1 MVGFV
6 REWLG
11 GRRCRLVMFGH
22 VIYTCRLIGCE
33 SRLDWVSSASYNM
46 SSGTLHP
53 VPYHT
58 TDMLFSATVC
68 KAFTMISCS
77 KLLLPLL
84 WKQFL
89 QLFIIYS
96 LCNFDTNIF
105 CVFYANDG
113 AVHLML
119 LMMTF
124 TSFLVRCLPFFCA
137 TCVLFLYKYVFYCC
151 FISRLQLTQLNHN
164 GSFNLFN
171 RIVKIKICFVFVNIC
186 III

>member
-1 MVGFV
+1 
-6 REWLG
+6 
-11 GRRCRLVMFGH
+11 
-22 VIYTCRLIGCE
+22 
-33 SRLDWVSSASYNM
+33 M
-46 SSGTLHP
+46 SSIRAVWLAVSLVWTECRVPRIICRVGRYTL
-53 VPYHT
+53 YHT
-58 TDMLFSATVC
+58 IPLTC
-68 KAFTMISCS
+68 CS
-77 KLLLPLL
+77 VQPFVKHSPWYLVANCCCLCCGNS
-84 WKQFL
+84 F
-89 QLFIIYS
+89 
-96 LCNFDTNIF
+96 CNFSLYIHCVTLIPIFF

-151 FISRLQLTQLNHN
+151 FLSRLQLTQLNHN